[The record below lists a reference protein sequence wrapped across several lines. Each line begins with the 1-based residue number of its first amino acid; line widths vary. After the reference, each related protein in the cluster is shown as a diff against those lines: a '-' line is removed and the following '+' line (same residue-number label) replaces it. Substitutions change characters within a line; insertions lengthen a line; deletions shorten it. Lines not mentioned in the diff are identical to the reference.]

1 MIKRLYNKY
10 KVLIALVL
18 LVILVF
24 STIYFIDLN
33 SFNSKLVKYD
43 DTYMMKVTYLI
54 GDKDK
59 MSEDATID
67 DTVHNHIDDV
77 IYSAAHYVPLTKDG
91 DYLYVDLSKFTNKKL
106 LNNVTDAIFAMNNL
120 YGEKIDGCSYDKET
134 KTLKIPFSFYE
145 KADKDNRIIVQAE
158 LETLL
163 TYEEI
168 SKLETD
174 YSVKK
179 LITVNS
185 TASNDLMDL
194 ETKIPLSRF
203 VNSNLSK
210 DNIYIYL
217 NGSDER
223 LNEESYGYDKLTDTL
238 VINMPTILINKI
250 DIKLGNNIIKNVF
263 AINPADVSKENSYKL
278 LEEPTQLL

>member
-1 MIKRLYNKY
+1 
-10 KVLIALVL
+10 
-18 LVILVF
+18 
-24 STIYFIDLN
+24 
-33 SFNSKLVKYD
+33 
-43 DTYMMKVTYLI
+43 
-54 GDKDK
+54 

-106 LNNVTDAIFAMNNL
+106 LNRVTDTMFAMNNL
-120 YGEKIDGCSYDKET
+120 YGEPIEGCSYDKKT

-179 LITVNS
+179 LVTVNS

-203 VNSNLSK
+203 VNSNLSEFI
-210 DNIYIYL
+210 DSLRSN
-217 NGSDER
+217 DE
-223 LNEESYGYDKLTDTL
+223 
-238 VINMPTILINKI
+238 
-250 DIKLGNNIIKNVF
+250 
-263 AINPADVSKENSYKL
+263 
-278 LEEPTQLL
+278 

>member
-106 LNNVTDAIFAMNNL
+106 LNNVTDTMFAMNNL
-120 YGEKIDGCSYDKET
+120 YGEPIEGCSYDKKT
-134 KTLKIPFSFYE
+134 KTLKIPFS
-145 KADKDNRIIVQAE
+145 K
-158 LETLL
+158 
-163 TYEEI
+163 
-168 SKLETD
+168 
-174 YSVKK
+174 
-179 LITVNS
+179 
-185 TASNDLMDL
+185 
-194 ETKIPLSRF
+194 
-203 VNSNLSK
+203 
-210 DNIYIYL
+210 
-217 NGSDER
+217 
-223 LNEESYGYDKLTDTL
+223 
-238 VINMPTILINKI
+238 
-250 DIKLGNNIIKNVF
+250 
-263 AINPADVSKENSYKL
+263 
-278 LEEPTQLL
+278 

>member
-10 KVLIALVL
+10 KVFIALVL

-106 LNNVTDAIFAMNNL
+106 LNRVTD
-120 YGEKIDGCSYDKET
+120 
-134 KTLKIPFSFYE
+134 
-145 KADKDNRIIVQAE
+145 
-158 LETLL
+158 
-163 TYEEI
+163 
-168 SKLETD
+168 
-174 YSVKK
+174 
-179 LITVNS
+179 
-185 TASNDLMDL
+185 LM
-194 ETKIPLSRF
+194 
-203 VNSNLSK
+203 
-210 DNIYIYL
+210 
-217 NGSDER
+217 
-223 LNEESYGYDKLTDTL
+223 
-238 VINMPTILINKI
+238 
-250 DIKLGNNIIKNVF
+250 
-263 AINPADVSKENSYKL
+263 
-278 LEEPTQLL
+278 